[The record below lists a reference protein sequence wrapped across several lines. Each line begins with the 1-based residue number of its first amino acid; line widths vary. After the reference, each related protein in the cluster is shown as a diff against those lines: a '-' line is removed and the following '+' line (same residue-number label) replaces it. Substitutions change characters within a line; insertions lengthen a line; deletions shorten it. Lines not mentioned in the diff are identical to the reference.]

1 MRPRGWRCCSLRPT
15 AAHCAGPCLL
25 LLVRAA
31 PWEVLI
37 LGEQAE
43 EEVGD
48 RVPLFLL
55 CSWCFNAREG
65 EVMASPCGQGQAGF
79 YARAQAGHQ
88 IPVPCILYFASA
100 WGALQPASE
109 LPTHAQILFACF
121 PPESTAASCP

>member
-1 MRPRGWRCCSLRPT
+1 MAPHAHVQGSHGVAPSMVHAVGDEAPLATDPAAQYCGWGGRGLRACVRPRGWRCCSLRPT

-55 CSWCFNAREG
+55 CSWCF
-65 EVMASPCGQGQAGF
+65 
-79 YARAQAGHQ
+79 
-88 IPVPCILYFASA
+88 
-100 WGALQPASE
+100 
-109 LPTHAQILFACF
+109 
-121 PPESTAASCP
+121 